1 MKLVLE
7 VENRQGLL
15 AKIVSTVADEKI
27 NIKNVEA
34 DASEVSDAKIQL
46 ILAVADN
53 KQLERVMRGIRRIKG
68 VRDVE
73 RMRR

>member
-1 MKLVLE
+1 MLE

-53 KQLERVMRGIRRIKG
+53 KQLERVMKGIRRIKG